1 MISEIYSL
9 HLVRVNSFK
18 SEHIIGG
25 EKIMMRQLQRLG
37 RALMNPVSVLP
48 VAAIL
53 LGLGYWVDPEGW
65 GANSPL
71 AAFLIKA
78 GGAVI
83 DNLPIIFAVGVAF
96 GLSKDGNGAAAL
108 SGLVAMLVVTTLLSE
123 GAVSQLRGGGEVLAT
138 EGFGKINNAF
148 TGIISGIVG
157 AACYNWASTKK
168 LPDALA
174 FFSGRR
180 LGPIVTSFAM
190 LVVSGVLYFAW
201 PVIYSGLV
209 GFGQSIAKLGP
220 LGAGIY
226 AFFNRLLIPTGLHHA
241 LNSVFWFDGFG
252 INDIGNFWS
261 STASDLPGVTTGM
274 YQAGF
279 FPVMMFGLPGA
290 ALAMYHT
297 ARPEKKKFAGSLL
310 LAGAV
315 ASFVTGVT
323 EPLEFS
329 FMFLSPVLYLIHA
342 ILTGVSVFIAATMK
356 WIAGFGFSAGM
367 IDYILSLKI
376 PAATNILMLIPLG
389 LVFFVVYYFVFRFF
403 IEKFNMKTP
412 GREDDIDENEGEVLD
427 TATTDFTAMAQQIL
441 AGLGGKDNIDHVE
454 HCVTR
459 LRVDVKDNLLVNENE
474 LKKAR
479 ISGVIRPSK
488 NNVQVVVGPQVQ
500 FVYDE
505 FKKLV

>member
-1 MISEIYSL
+1 
-9 HLVRVNSFK
+9 
-18 SEHIIGG
+18 
-25 EKIMMRQLQRLG
+25 MMKHLQRLG
-37 RALMNPVSVLP
+37 RALMNPVAVLP

-53 LGLGYWVDPEGW
+53 LGVGYWIDPTGW

-78 GGAVI
+78 GGAVV
-83 DNLPIIFAVGVAF
+83 DNLPIVFAVGVAY

-108 SGLVAMLVVTTLLSE
+108 SGLVAFLVVTTILSP
-123 GAVSQLRGGGEVLAT
+123 GVVAQLRGVPAEEVLAT

-148 TGIISGIVG
+148 TGILSGIVG
-157 AACYNWASTKK
+157 AWCYNKFSNKK

-180 LGPIVTSFAM
+180 LGPIVTSIVM
-190 LVVSGVLYFAW
+190 LAVTGILYFVW
-201 PVIYSGLV
+201 PAIYGALV
-209 GFGQSIAKLGP
+209 TFGTTIAKMGP

-261 STASDLPGVTTGM
+261 GTASTLPGVTTGM

-279 FPVMMFGLPGA
+279 FPIMMFGLPGA

-297 ARPEKKKFAGSLL
+297 AKPEKKKVAGSLL

-315 ASFVTGVT
+315 AAFVTGVT
-323 EPLEFS
+323 EPLEFA
-329 FMFLSPVLYLIHA
+329 FMFLSPGLYLVHA
-342 ILTGVSVFIAATMK
+342 VLTGISVFIAAAMK
-356 WIAGFGFSAGM
+356 WIAGFGFSAGL
-367 IDYILSLKI
+367 IDYVLSFKV
-376 PAATNILMLIPLG
+376 PVATNIFMLIPLG
-389 LVFFVVYYFVFRFF
+389 LAFFSIYYFLFRFL
-403 IEKFNMKTP
+403 IEKLNLKTP
-412 GREDDIDENEGEVLD
+412 GREDEATEDEGAVLD
-427 TATTDFTAMAQQIL
+427 TKTTDFTGMAQQIL
-441 AGLGGKDNIDHVE
+441 AGLGGKENIETVE

-459 LRVDVKDNLLVNENE
+459 LRVDVKDNLKVDEKLIKRAN
-474 LKKAR
+474 